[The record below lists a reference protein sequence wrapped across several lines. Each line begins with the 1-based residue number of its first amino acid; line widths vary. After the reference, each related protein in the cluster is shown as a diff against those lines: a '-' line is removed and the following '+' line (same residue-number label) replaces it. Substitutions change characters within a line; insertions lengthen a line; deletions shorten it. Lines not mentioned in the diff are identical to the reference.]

1 MNKSVSG
8 SSSDS
13 ETTSPLYKKLKGNK
27 KAMAARGGKR
37 GLDKR
42 GSMENLSSGATKDI
56 LDALESLRADF
67 SDQFKKVNDKLEKL
81 EGLSDRVETIED
93 SMNYW
98 ERRCKQA
105 EIDEKKKWVV
115 IKGLWK
121 QEGAERFESRQK
133 LAESLDELKTL
144 MGVDTKFM
152 DFYRLKDLKRNND
165 TMPGLVKIKF
175 ITSDDRDFFFSR
187 VSVVGQKED
196 LKGITFQQ
204 DIPHFLV
211 DLYKKLDAKAFHLRK
226 DKKVKTRVVT
236 RNLTL
241 ILQQREKEDGS
252 RWVTV
257 DEVQRGAQRDRN
269 NRGRRQQSGD
279 WTES

>member
-1 MNKSVSG
+1 M
-8 SSSDS
+8 
-13 ETTSPLYKKLKGNK
+13 
-27 KAMAARGGKR
+27 
-37 GLDKR
+37 
-42 GSMENLSSGATKDI
+42 
-56 LDALESLRADF
+56 
-67 SDQFKKVNDKLEKL
+67 
-81 EGLSDRVETIED
+81 
-93 SMNYW
+93 
-98 ERRCKQA
+98 
-105 EIDEKKKWVV
+105 
-115 IKGLWK
+115 
-121 QEGAERFESRQK
+121 
-133 LAESLDELKTL
+133 
-144 MGVDTKFM
+144 
-152 DFYRLKDLKRNND
+152 
-165 TMPGLVKIKF
+165 
-175 ITSDDRDFFFSR
+175 
-187 VSVVGQKED
+187 GQKED